1 MVFRMVET
9 SVKISRIIIPLCQQE
24 SIEDSH
30 EKAGKNRGKQ
40 LTRQEPYNIIMQYDK
55 RRNSE
60 EPKPRSLTDSDKMSM
75 WNVDIYRRE
84 TNENL
89 YGKSR

>member
-1 MVFRMVET
+1 MGMASRVREESTGPWSRSMVFRMVET
-9 SVKISRIIIPLCQQE
+9 SVKISRIIIPPCQQE

-55 RRNSE
+55 RRNGK
-60 EPKPRSLTDSDKMSM
+60 KP
-75 WNVDIYRRE
+75 
-84 TNENL
+84 
-89 YGKSR
+89 